1 MRRCLTSPTLDANH
15 AGSHALPDSSGTVW
29 KTISAQGGH
38 ERDTRV
44 AQRGHVINTGALALV
59 DACRSMQHRVHI
71 HPILR
76 AMLHRIILTIHAG
89 MQLGMYLLSFVRA
102 SWQIWYFW

>member
-44 AQRGHVINTGALALV
+44 AQRGHINTGALALV
-59 DACRSMQHRVHI
+59 DACSSMQHRVHI

-76 AMLHRIILTIHAG
+76 AMLRRIILTIHAG